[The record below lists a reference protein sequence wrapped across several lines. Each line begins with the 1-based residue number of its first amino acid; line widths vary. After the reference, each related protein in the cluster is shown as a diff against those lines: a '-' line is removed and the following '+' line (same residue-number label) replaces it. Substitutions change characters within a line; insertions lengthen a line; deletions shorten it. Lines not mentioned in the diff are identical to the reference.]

1 MSEQLVTQFYF
12 HRPPSGFFSNNRLH
26 MNPPPK
32 KLNRLAVWEVFLCPH
47 VGLCISGTAVVFFYK
62 PWVIFSRRKKFDFF
76 SKMFSYFLSS
86 SKFFQDG
93 FGKDF
98 PYSAIR
104 EILTKTVLKKL
115 RWAQKIRK
123 HFRKKIE
130 FFPPAKYHPRLVE
143 KHHGGARD
151 AQTHMGAKENLSN
164 CQSVKFF
171 WRRIHMKAVVWEK
184 PWGGSMKVKLRH

>member
-1 MSEQLVTQFYF
+1 MRSPVNKRSLLDILRVFS
-12 HRPPSGFFSNNRLH
+12 RPI
-26 MNPPPK
+26 
-32 KLNRLAVWEVFLCPH
+32 LAWTFLRVA
-47 VGLCISGTAVVFFYK
+47 VGFFYK
-62 PWVIFSRRKKFDFF
+62 PWVIFSQRKSFNFFFDFF
-76 SKMFSYFLSS
+76 SHFLGP

-104 EILTKTVLKKL
+104 EILTKSGQNRPEKTSMSSKNTKT
-115 RWAQKIRK
+115 
-123 HFRKKIE
+123 FSKKIE
-130 FFPPAKYHPRLVE
+130 FFPPAKYHTRLVE

-171 WRRIHMKAVVWEK
+171 WRRIHM
-184 PWGGSMKVKLRH
+184 MYF